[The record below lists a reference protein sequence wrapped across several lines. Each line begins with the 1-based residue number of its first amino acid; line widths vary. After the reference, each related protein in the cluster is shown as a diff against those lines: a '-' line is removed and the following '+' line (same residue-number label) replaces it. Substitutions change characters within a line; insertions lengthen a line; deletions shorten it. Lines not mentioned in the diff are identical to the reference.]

1 MGDSP
6 PNRREFQDRVDI
18 HTALRGDGQGSG
30 CGNSL
35 AHMLLP
41 QEGPTI
47 LSNQQV
53 PVIRGEEPGF
63 TSLNWRNVQL
73 LAVPVRVYSDK
84 RDVYAVLGS
93 RLLNRVGCAPDF
105 GSNETFRCVPGV
117 NLDGGVREE
126 AQQSIQLL
134 LQGHPVGV
142 PDAAPD
148 LKLPRFKM
156 STRDDATM
164 PTACLH
170 VNPAGEGDF
179 VEHERPWQQQP
190 QTQFVDELHLLP
202 PSTGPVG
209 EESTKDSFH
218 SWGQFA
224 GHFIGVACPFNRDLE
239 GAPLERHR
247 AHSSCRRCEL
257 QVTSEPRQASIQ
269 QVVDSVAN
277 ASEAVQVR

>member
-53 PVIRGEEPGF
+53 PVIRGQEPGF

-73 LAVPVRVYSDK
+73 LAVPVRLYSAK

-93 RLLNRVGCAPDF
+93 WLLNRVGCAPDV
-105 GSNETFRCVPGV
+105 GSNGAIRCVPGV
-117 NLDGGVREE
+117 QLDGGVRAD
-126 AQQSIQLL
+126 AQQSIHLL
-134 LQGHPVGV
+134 LQRPPVGA
-142 PDAAPD
+142 PAAAPD
-148 LKLPRFKM
+148 LRPPRFKM

-164 PTACLH
+164 P
-170 VNPAGEGDF
+170 
-179 VEHERPWQQQP
+179 
-190 QTQFVDELHLLP
+190 
-202 PSTGPVG
+202 
-209 EESTKDSFH
+209 
-218 SWGQFA
+218 
-224 GHFIGVACPFNRDLE
+224 
-239 GAPLERHR
+239 
-247 AHSSCRRCEL
+247 
-257 QVTSEPRQASIQ
+257 
-269 QVVDSVAN
+269 
-277 ASEAVQVR
+277 